1 VRNRHS
7 GSKRTRVEQEAER
20 PDRPARPRWFRR
32 VPRTGIVSAILA
44 GAIVLVMFLVWGP
57 TGGGDPRTSRDT
69 SSSAS
74 SEPSSEP
81 SPDRTDPQVQLP
93 QVRLPPANAGFD
105 YQLSEPYP
113 VPSGVSVVT
122 RDRTAPVAAG
132 AYNICYVNAFQA
144 QPDEISWWRKHHPE
158 LLLRHNG
165 SEVVDSFWDE
175 TLFDV
180 STPARR
186 ESLLAIVG
194 PWIDGCAAAGFDA
207 VEPDNL
213 DSWTRSEGLLN
224 QDQAVAFAGML
235 ADRAHAN
242 GLAIAQKNA
251 SELETSGRSA
261 GLDFAVA
268 EQCQDYENDDG
279 LPECE
284 NYIAVYGPHLLVV
297 EYDREHFRQACS
309 RYGPTLPVVL
319 RDEDLSAPGSGDYLF
334 DTC

>member
-1 VRNRHS
+1 VVPTVAVIVIGTVGVALVLGGRIGPGASRNHGTAGTS
-7 GSKRTRVEQEAER
+7 GSRTSLSGSDPSGTDSSTSLSQDSGTSTASDR
-20 PDRPARPRWFRR
+20 PDQ
-32 VPRTGIVSAILA
+32 
-44 GAIVLVMFLVWGP
+44 
-57 TGGGDPRTSRDT
+57 
-69 SSSAS
+69 
-74 SEPSSEP
+74 E
-81 SPDRTDPQVQLP
+81 
-93 QVRLPPANAGFD
+93 VRLPPVNAGFD

-113 VPSGVSVVT
+113 VPSGISVVT
-122 RDRTAPVAAG
+122 RDRTAAPVSD
-132 AYNICYVNAFQA
+132 AYNICYVNAFQT
-144 QPDEISWWRKHHPE
+144 QPDALSWWQSNHPD
-158 LLLRHNG
+158 LLLRRSG
-165 SEVVDSFWDE
+165 SVVVDSEWDE
-175 TLFDV
+175 VLFDV
-180 STPARR
+180 STASKRTA
-186 ESLLAIVG
+186 LLAIIG
-194 PWIDGCAAAGFDA
+194 PWIDGCAAAGYDA

-213 DSWTRSEGLLN
+213 DSWIRSEGLLN

-251 SELETSGRSA
+251 SELGTSGRSV

-284 NYIAVYGPHLLVV
+284 NYIAVYGQHLLVV

-319 RDEDLSAPGSGDYLF
+319 RDEDLSAPGSADYLF